1 MDRDKITVKDAL
13 VSTDVDRL
21 IKTIS
26 ERKKVGLGEL
36 ERTCGMDRRSVE
48 KWIRVLEDEGY
59 ISISY
64 GLTGTSVSWLG
75 ADTMPVQDADA
86 GDIDAVLAR
95 MPSDVVTNSSDAE
108 KRLEDYLR
116 KKRGDDDDAFEEEDS
131 LKANILGRLGEDKK
145 DNVNTPYPLPTRS
158 DGNDEPSE
166 DSEKDDSVN
175 QGSAR
180 ISDTDT
186 PEEDEPP
193 APENADEADEEEEKP
208 RPIAIEPDEPA
219 APEPP
224 RRITDDSRSRQVK
237 EIVNSYINQI
247 SREKAELG
255 KLKAEKERVYRE
267 RYLALESKVEADI
280 STITEKMLEKEGR
293 ILELKERVLGLPEKV
308 GQVEEIHRSVRMLER
323 DGKEALVIARTEVEE
338 FLAQTAKD
346 KESILAKLEG
356 GRSVLEEE
364 GERVHTLEALS
375 ETVDSSIEDIR
386 KAAAA
391 AKKQVEELDSRMK
404 AMLIDLEDAAEM
416 KAEVAEM
423 TAQVRSSIEEKNAE
437 FDSLEKRIK
446 GIEKTE
452 RSVRE
457 YVSDYEKKLG
467 DIAEFVQSG
476 EDEISKVRKS
486 AESASLQ
493 KYLRELD
500 ELTSV
505 YDSAISEAAIDEKT
519 IGEKIEQS
527 KSRLSTLLRD
537 SKDMIKK
544 MRVDTPDFEEG
555 RQALSKRSDNVL
567 QILGEKEDERE
578 RLLEDLKDAKKG
590 SSRQGAPSR
599 ARPRASSKRRK
610 NVVNKR
616 RKPANKS
623 RRR

>member
-1 MDRDKITVKDAL
+1 VDRDKITVKDAL

-116 KKRGDDDDAFEEEDS
+116 KKRGDDDDTFEEDS

-145 DNVNTPYPLPTRS
+145 EHVNTPYPLSTRS

-193 APENADEADEEEEKP
+193 APENADEADEEEGKP
-208 RPIAIEPDEPA
+208 RPITLEPDEPA

-452 RSVRE
+452 KSVRE

-476 EDEISKVRKS
+476 EEELSKVRKS

-527 KSRLSTLLRD
+527 KARLSTLLRD

-578 RLLEDLKDAKKG
+578 RLLDDLKGAKKD
-590 SSRQGAPSR
+590 SSRQS
-599 ARPRASSKRRK
+599 ARRGRPLDPRAARKRGRPKKGKGKKSGRK
-610 NVVNKR
+610 R
-616 RKPANKS
+616 
-623 RRR
+623 

>member
-116 KKRGDDDDAFEEEDS
+116 KKRGDDDDTFEEDS

-145 DNVNTPYPLPTRS
+145 EHVNTPYPLSTRS

-193 APENADEADEEEEKP
+193 APENADEADEEEGKP
-208 RPIAIEPDEPA
+208 RPITLEPDEPA

-452 RSVRE
+452 KSVRE

-476 EDEISKVRKS
+476 EEELSKVRKS

-527 KSRLSTLLRD
+527 KARLSTLLRD

-578 RLLEDLKDAKKG
+578 RLLDDLKGAKKD
-590 SSRQGAPSR
+590 SSRQS
-599 ARPRASSKRRK
+599 ARRGRPLDPRAARKRGRPKKGKGKKSGRK
-610 NVVNKR
+610 R
-616 RKPANKS
+616 
-623 RRR
+623 